1 MHLQEIRNACRILVE
16 KLKLRDILRDL
27 VLDGRLIVEWIL
39 KRVWTGFIW
48 LRMCSNGGLGSIE
61 SREFIE

>member
-1 MHLQEIRNACRILVE
+1 MKEISNANRILVE

-27 VLDGRLIVEWIL
+27 ILNGRLILKWIL

-48 LRMCSNGGLGSIE
+48 LRM
-61 SREFIE
+61 